1 MTMLANS
8 PEGRDIRYHFH
19 PSTNAHLHQEVGPL
33 VIERGDGVYVEDSS
47 GKRYIE
53 AMAGL
58 WSAAVG
64 FSEHRL
70 AEAAARQMARLP
82 FYHSF
87 NHRAHS
93 PVIDLAEKLVEMAP
107 VPMSRAFFTNSG
119 SEANDTAMKLVWYR
133 ANAMGQPQRK
143 KIISRHGAF
152 HGVTVAAAS
161 LTGLPNN
168 HLSFDL
174 PLSHVRHTARPHHW
188 RDGRPGESE
197 EDYATRLA
205 DELEALIQA
214 EGPETVAAFI
224 AEPVMGAGGVL
235 VPPATYWAKI
245 QAVLRRHDI
254 LFIADEVICGFGRT
268 GRMFGSQ
275 TYGLTPDILVL
286 SKALSSSYMP
296 IAALLVNDRV
306 FAPVAA
312 ESGRIGVFGH
322 GFTASGHPVAAA
334 VSLENLKIIEERDL
348 VGHAAQVGAHMLGSL
363 RELGDHAL
371 VGEVRGVGLMA
382 AVELVADKATK
393 APWGNPGAL
402 GKHVVDLLLAE
413 GVIARHMG
421 DAIALSPPLII
432 TPAQVDQV
440 VAALRRALDAARRAV
455 ESEPRAA

>member
-1 MTMLANS
+1 M
-8 PEGRDIRYHFH
+8 
-19 PSTNAHLHQEVGPL
+19 
-33 VIERGDGVYVEDSS
+33 IERGDGVHVEDST

-64 FSEHRL
+64 FSEPRL

-93 PVIDLAEKLVEMAP
+93 PVIDLAEKLVAMAP

-133 ANAMGQPQRK
+133 ANAMGQPQKK

-161 LTGLPNN
+161 LKGLPNN
-168 HLSFDL
+168 RLSFDL

-188 RDGRPGESE
+188 RDGRPDESE

-205 DELEALIQA
+205 GELEALIQA
-214 EGPETVAAFI
+214 EGPDTVAAFVG
-224 AEPVMGAGGVL
+224 EPVMGAGGVL
-235 VPPATYWAKI
+235 VPPATYWEKT

-254 LFIADEVICGFGRT
+254 LIIADEVITGFGRT

-275 TYGLTPDILVL
+275 TYGLTPDIMVL

-296 IAALLVNDRV
+296 IAALLVNERV
-306 FAPVAA
+306 FDPVAQ

-334 VSLENLKIIEERDL
+334 VSLENLTIIEERDL
-348 VGHAAQVGAHMLGSL
+348 VGNAARVGAHMLGAL
-363 RELGDHAL
+363 RELAGHDL

-382 AVELVADKATK
+382 AVELVADKATR
-393 APWGNPGAL
+393 APWETPGAR
-402 GKHVVDLLLAE
+402 GKLVIDHLLAE
-413 GVIARHMG
+413 GVIARNMG

-432 TPAQVDQV
+432 TRAQIDQV
-440 VAALRRALDAARRAV
+440 VATLRRALDAARPVLAGAR
-455 ESEPRAA
+455 SAA